1 MAVTMYSQSIP
12 VLVKSL
18 KALSAI
24 LDKAAAHCT
33 EKKIE
38 ESVMTTHVRLAADMF
53 PLNRQIFIAA
63 DMAKGAAARLAGVEI
78 PKYEDTEVSF
88 EELKARIAKTIAFLE
103 STSKADIDGSTEKP
117 IEIKLGNGQVYNF
130 TGHTYL
136 NGWVLPNFYFH
147 CTTAYNILRHN
158 GVAIGKADFLA

>member
-1 MAVTMYSQSIP
+1 MSVTMYSQSIP

-18 KALSAI
+18 KALSGI
-24 LDKAAAHCT
+24 LDKGQAHCT
-33 EKKIE
+33 EGKIE
-38 ESVMTTHVRLAADMF
+38 EAVMTGTRLFPNMF
-53 PLNRQIFIAA
+53 PLTKQIFIAT
-63 DMAKGAAARLAGVEI
+63 DMAKGGGARLSGVDI

-88 EELKARIAKTIAFLE
+88 DELKARIAKTVAFLE
-103 STSKADIDGSTEKP
+103 SIPAAQIDASADKP

-147 CTTAYNILRHN
+147 VTTAYNILRAN
-158 GVAIGKADFLA
+158 GVALGKGDFLA